1 MMLSYQESE
10 ERKRALNKAAKD
22 ALRAHFTGPGSKV
35 RTARFL
41 GSTLLSSAEW
51 FAKLVCLVS
60 WAAVAAVL
68 VGPDH
73 SSLLAQFHSWMVATP
88 LDKVLA
94 RSEWI
99 LQFTAIELAKL
110 SLLIGLMREMK
121 RVIRPA
127 VNEVKQL
134 LEATATTK

>member
-1 MMLSYQESE
+1 MMPSYQESE
-10 ERKRALNKAAKD
+10 ERKRALNNAAKE
-22 ALRAHFTGPGSKV
+22 ALRAHFTGPGAKV
-35 RTARFL
+35 RTVRFL
-41 GSTLLSSAEW
+41 GATILSSAEW

-73 SSLLAQFHSWMVATP
+73 ASLLARFHSWMVATP
-88 LDKVLA
+88 LDEVLA

-110 SLLIGLMREMK
+110 SLLIGLLREL
-121 RVIRPA
+121 RRLIRPA
-127 VNEVKQL
+127 VNEVKQR
-134 LEATATTK
+134 LEATPEKK

>member
-1 MMLSYQESE
+1 MMQSYQESE
-10 ERKRALNKAAKD
+10 EHKRALNKAVKE
-22 ALRAHFTGPGSKV
+22 ALRTHFTGPGSKV
-35 RTARFL
+35 RTVRFL

-88 LDKVLA
+88 LDRVLA

-99 LQFTAIELAKL
+99 LHFMAIELAKL
-110 SLLIGLMREMK
+110 SLLLGLMREIR

-127 VNEVKQL
+127 VSKVKQRL
-134 LEATATTK
+134 KTTVTTK